1 MYPLS
6 GSFLQI
12 SPHAYK
18 KDEGRHKTKQ
28 HLLLVEA
35 CGGKKHCGQDSN
47 LTQILLPI
55 CLINKCFNHW
65 GQGRKLCP
73 FKSTSW
79 DLVLLG
85 NEKRRK
91 SFIAGEEQKIFWAQI
106 VRELLPLGRGRIIK
120 RAPSLKLKGSAFA
133 KD

>member
-1 MYPLS
+1 MLTRRMRGGTRPNNT
-6 GSFLQI
+6 F
-12 SPHAYK
+12 
-18 KDEGRHKTKQ
+18 
-28 HLLLVEA
+28 LLVEA

-47 LTQILLPI
+47 LTHILLPI
-55 CLINKCFNHW
+55 CPINKCFHHW

-73 FKSTSW
+73 SKSTSW

-91 SFIAGEEQKIFWAQI
+91 SFIPGEEQKIFWAQI
-106 VRELLPLGRGRIIK
+106 VRELLPLGRVRISK
-120 RAPSLKLKGSAFA
+120 KAPSFRLKSSAFA